1 MAYRLHIVTPDGEIF
16 DSQVDSMVAKTVLG
30 DVCLLTNHSDIVT
43 VIDVGQVK
51 ITQNGESRYG
61 ACSGGL
67 LSMKAGVCSLVATT
81 FEFAEDIDGDRAA
94 NARDRA
100 MDRINS
106 APDSKQEAL
115 YKAKLKRA
123 LCRLTVKDRATGLNN
138 G

>member
-1 MAYRLHIVTPDGEIF
+1 MAYRLHIVTPDGEVYDAQI
-16 DSQVDSMVAKTVLG
+16 DSMVAKTVLG

-51 ITQNGESRYG
+51 ITQNGQSRFG

-67 LSMKAGVCSLVATT
+67 LSMKGGVCNLVATT
-81 FEFAEDIDGDRAA
+81 FEFAEDIDGDRSAR
-94 NARDRA
+94 ARDRA
-100 MDRINS
+100 MAKISSVTD
-106 APDSKQEAL
+106 AKQEAL

-123 LCRLTVKDRATGLNN
+123 LCRLAVKGQATGVKN